1 MTKQRFHIYQLSRLA
16 FAQVTDWDRI
26 LADLEAG
33 RNQMFWSYKPVR
45 MGAFRLLTAAGS
57 AEVQKIYTNV
67 SALAEKAGGARC
79 QTANLNALKIFES
92 EFLSSIASPQDNYM
106 ESAVPGVDFA
116 DIELVGGPHFR
127 VLDKGA
133 RNKFVYLHPSNWK
146 DEQTEAFC
154 ELLTVILEK
163 RFHAAA
169 DALWFLDLRRGKR
182 VPWPKSKS
190 RVRRKCEQ
198 AARLLA
204 RPRGANLEEE
214 TE

>member
-92 EFLSSIASPQDNYM
+92 EFL
-106 ESAVPGVDFA
+106 
-116 DIELVGGPHFR
+116 
-127 VLDKGA
+127 
-133 RNKFVYLHPSNWK
+133 
-146 DEQTEAFC
+146 
-154 ELLTVILEK
+154 
-163 RFHAAA
+163 
-169 DALWFLDLRRGKR
+169 
-182 VPWPKSKS
+182 
-190 RVRRKCEQ
+190 
-198 AARLLA
+198 
-204 RPRGANLEEE
+204 
-214 TE
+214 